1 MCTKAAHVYSPT
13 FIFDSFFVPKVLLT
27 LLHVILTLLSTFYSY
42 YTVIYVHY
50 SD

>member
-1 MCTKAAHVYSPT
+1 MSVVLLLFLIVFFGC
-13 FIFDSFFVPKVLLT
+13 FVPKVLLT
-27 LLHVILTLLSTFYSY
+27 LLHIILTLLSTFYSY